1 MKWGMPIM
9 TRSRFFF
16 NSSVI
21 RQNLRQHGWIG
32 IIYTL
37 GLMFFL
43 PLQMFLSGNP
53 NAEPEKAE
61 SLFGIGGDMQVF
73 FIATIPVVAGLFLFR
88 FLQSKPSSDLWHSLP
103 LRREHLLAAHAWS
116 GLILLLLPVWLTAAV
131 TAIVAPLDGNMY
143 IYQGAE
149 VWEWCLTVTILT
161 LFLFVFTAF
170 VGICTG
176 QTILQGVVVYI
187 LLVLPSALLMLTGMH
202 LNRYLYGYSGGY
214 NDEYRMVNWSPVLQI
229 VRLSNAYDKVST
241 GEKWIYFVIT
251 LLVVMLSFVLYR
263 KRHSEKAG
271 QAIAFTYFNPLF
283 KAGVMFCTMLVSV
296 SYFGNVK
303 PQQTGWLIGGCIAGA
318 LIGYVVAEMII
329 RKTWQIMTRRVFA
342 DFAAYTILLGLLL
355 YVPVTGITGYESRVP
370 AADKV
375 TAAYAGSNFW
385 MLTEP
390 GQGPMEVQNR
400 PYEEKEVFNEDKSY
414 IEAVRKL
421 HQALVTV
428 RPGEEERSLGNSIGS
443 REFSFAYQLK
453 NGRQLLRSYWIP
465 SAGFEPEL
473 KAIMENK
480 EFKRNEY
487 MLSRLG
493 DNVES
498 LRISNKNKAISISD
512 PQEVKE
518 FKEILKREIL
528 NMSYEDQLD
537 NRVSKASIQTIG
549 KPDEKGYQLYYGY
562 EWKPSYHELEGWLA
576 EKGYADKIRTQA
588 QEVESIEIIK
598 DGYIDKLDA
607 ASRNNIER
615 YFDLARSEGLAAV
628 TKDKKII
635 GDILG
640 KERYYSGKTGEYV
653 VKMKYKYGEVTYI
666 SLRKQ
671 DLTPAIKSLLP

>member
-1 MKWGMPIM
+1 MKWGMPVM

-32 IIYTL
+32 IIYML

-53 NAEPEKAE
+53 NAEPEKVE

-73 FIATIPVVAGLFLFR
+73 FIATLPVVAGLFLFR

-103 LRREHLLAAHAWS
+103 LRREHLLAAHTWS

-131 TAIVAPLDGNMY
+131 TAIVAPLDGNRY
-143 IYQGAE
+143 IYQGAD
-149 VWEWCLTVTILT
+149 VWEWCLTVTLLT
-161 LFLFVFTAF
+161 LFLFVFTTF

-187 LLVLPSALLMLTGMH
+187 LLVLPSALLMLTSMH

-229 VRLSNAYDKVST
+229 VRLSNAYDRVST

-251 LLVVMLSFVLYR
+251 LLVIMLSFVLYR

-283 KAGVMFCTMLVSV
+283 KAGVMFCAMLVSV

-390 GQGPMEVQNR
+390 GQGPMGVQNR
-400 PYEEKEVFNEDKSY
+400 SYEEKEVFNEDKSY

-443 REFSFAYQLK
+443 RQFSIAYQLK
-453 NGRQLLRSYWIP
+453 NGRQMLRSYWIP

-498 LRISNKNKAISISD
+498 LRISNKNKAVSISD

-549 KPDEKGYQLYYGY
+549 KPDETGYQLYYGY

-576 EKGYADKIRTQA
+576 EKGYADKIRTQT
-588 QEVESIEIIK
+588 QDVESAEIIK

-615 YFDLARSEGLAAV
+615 YFELARSEGLAAV